1 MYLSFETR
9 TPFVQLKE
17 FNPFNSITK
26 LRNFMKQLFL
36 FFFLM
41 SVMNL
46 LSQNIS
52 TTIEPTTTLK
62 ELFTAIEAQIDH
74 KFAYTNSIDS
84 NKKYFTEK
92 LELKD
97 LSLDKLITQLNQ
109 RLPLRFA
116 IMGNNITVVHSSKSN
131 QKYYVYS
138 GRILDEFGEP
148 LVGVTI
154 NIKEASTGTTTDA
167 SGNFS
172 IRLPADN
179 YTARITYIGF
189 KTIEKQLELFNNVSH
204 EFELKSDTQALEEV
218 VVTDQSKAV
227 NIKKPQMSINHL
239 SMQEIK
245 QIPVAMGEA
254 DPLKAL
260 LTLPGVTN
268 AGEGSSGFNVRG
280 GAADQNLI
288 LLDGAP
294 IYSDSHL
301 FGFFSVFNADAV
313 NSLDLYKGGIPSK
326 YGGRVSSVLDVHQQ
340 QGNYDVMEGTGGIG
354 LISSR
359 LMLKGPI
366 LKDKLSYMVAG
377 RASYAHLFLKLADND
392 NSAMFYDI
400 NARINYRIND
410 NNSLHF
416 SGYSGSD
423 IFDLSDSFSST
434 YGNAMANLSWN
445 HIFSESLRSNLSAFY
460 SDYRFNLEIN
470 TENFEWNSAI
480 KSYGLKYDWKQDLSN
495 RIRLNY
501 GLEGTYYNF
510 NPGTLEP
517 SSEDSQFN
525 YRQLDKKYAL
535 ETAAYLDVEHELT
548 DKINLRYGL
557 RYSLYYRF
565 GEQQINT
572 YADDNPVVYNPVYN
586 IYEKADPTGTVDYG
600 SGEKI
605 SDFNNLEPRVALSY
619 ALNDDHSIKASYN
632 RMAQYIHIV
641 SNSQSPTPMN
651 IWTPSGPFI
660 KPQILD
666 QYALGYFR
674 NFNNKLYSLEAEVFY
689 KNIKNR
695 IDYVDGADLLANN
708 NIEQVIL
715 NGKARAYGMELLVRK
730 NKGSLTGWISYTLS
744 RAEQKTIGRTPE
756 EPGIADGNWY
766 LSPYDK
772 LHNLNII
779 GNYHLSS
786 KWSFS
791 GNFSLQSGQPIT
803 YPNGYYEFGDIHIP
817 NYTLRN
823 ENRLPVYHH
832 LDVAAT
838 YTPKPNKT
846 KGWRGS
852 WVFSIYN
859 IYSRK
864 NASSIRFTT
873 NEDTGVNE
881 ARRLSIFG
889 IVPSISYNFKF

>member
-1 MYLSFETR
+1 
-9 TPFVQLKE
+9 
-17 FNPFNSITK
+17 
-26 LRNFMKQLFL
+26 MKQTLL
-36 FFFLM
+36 FFFLL
-41 SVMNL
+41 SVMSL
-46 LSQNIS
+46 SSQNIT
-52 TTIEPTTTLK
+52 TTITTSTTLK
-62 ELFTAIEAQIDH
+62 ELFTEVEAQINY
-74 KFAYTNSIDS
+74 KFAYTNDLDI
-84 NKKYFTEK
+84 NAKYFKEVVAFEEVNLNELIDQLNEK
-92 LELKD
+92 L
-97 LSLDKLITQLNQ
+97 
-109 RLPLRFA
+109 PMRFTV
-116 IMGNNITVVHSSKSN
+116 IGDNITVHETRSN
-131 QKYYVYS
+131 RQDYFVYS
-138 GRILDEFGEP
+138 GKIVDELEQP
-148 LVGVTI
+148 LVGVSI
-154 NIKEASTGTTTDA
+154 HIKEANTGTTTDE

-172 IRLPADN
+172 LRLASDM
-179 YTARITYIGF
+179 YTVSITYIGF
-189 KTIEKQLELFNNVSH
+189 KSIERALVLTQNVHHQFKLEM
-204 EFELKSDTQALEEV
+204 DTQALEEV
-218 VVTDQSKAV
+218 VVTDQNMAV
-227 NIKKPQMSINHL
+227 NIKKPQMSVNHL
-239 SMQEIK
+239 SMKQIK

-260 LTLPGVTN
+260 MTLPGVTN

-313 NSLDLYKGGIPSK
+313 NNLDLYKGGIPSK
-326 YGGRVSSVLDVHQQ
+326 FGGRVSSVLDVHQQ
-340 QGNYDVMEGTGGIG
+340 QGNYNTMEGTGGIG

-359 LMLKGPI
+359 LLLKGPI
-366 LKDKLSYMVAG
+366 LQDKLSFMVAG

-400 NARINYRIND
+400 NTRINYRID
-410 NNSLHF
+410 ENNSIHF

-423 IFDLSDSFSST
+423 IFDLSDNFSST
-434 YGNAMANLSWN
+434 YGNMMSNLSWK
-445 HIFSESLRSNLSAFY
+445 HTFSNSLRSDLSVFY
-460 SDYRFNLEIN
+460 SDYRFNLAIN
-470 TENFEWNSAI
+470 TENFEWKSAI
-480 KSYGLKYDWKQDLSN
+480 KSYGLKYNWIHRLSD
-495 RIRLNY
+495 RFQLNY
-501 GLEGTYYNF
+501 GVHGTYYDF

-517 SSEDSQFN
+517 KSEDSQFN
-525 YRQLDKKYAL
+525 YRQLDRKYAL
-535 ETAAYLDVEHELT
+535 EGAAYLDVEHKLT

-565 GEQQINT
+565 GEQDINT
-572 YADDNPVVYNPVYN
+572 YANNNPVVYNPIYN
-586 IYEKADPTGTVDYG
+586 IYEKADPTGSIAYG

-605 SDFNNLEPRVALSY
+605 ADFNNFEPRISLSY
-619 ALNDDHSIKASYN
+619 AMNDEQSFKASYN

-674 NFNNKLYSLEAEVFY
+674 NFDNKLYSLEAEVFY
-689 KNIKNR
+689 KKVKNR

-715 NGKARAYGMELLVRK
+715 NGKARAYGMELLLRK
-730 NKGSLTGWISYTLS
+730 NKGDFTGWVAYTLS
-744 RAEQKTIGRTPE
+744 RAEQKTVGRTE
-756 EPGIADGNWY
+756 GEPGIANGNWY
-766 LSPYDK
+766 VSPYDK

-779 GNYHLSS
+779 GNYRLTD
-786 KWSFS
+786 KWTFS
-791 GNFSLQSGQPIT
+791 GNFSLQSGQPVT

-817 NYTLRN
+817 NFSLRN
-823 ENRLPVYHH
+823 ENRLPIYHH
-832 LDVAAT
+832 LDLAAT
-838 YTPKPNKT
+838 YTPKPNKN

-864 NASSIRFTT
+864 NAASIRFTT
-873 NEDTGVNE
+873 NEDTGINE